1 MKLVVVT
8 EPQAEGG
15 RIAAMVSEKDL
26 WAFQVLVARAGQ
38 AVLAIQEELV
48 VEEVV
53 HAT

>member
-15 RIAAMVSEKDL
+15 RMAAMVSRGSL
-26 WAFQVLVARAGQ
+26 GIPGPGGQ
-38 AVLAIQEELV
+38 GRPGISGHPEELV